1 MSKALATK
9 NVAAILLAVVMVFGF
24 AFSFAT
30 PAKADVLSDLQ
41 AQISSLLAQIAALQ
55 GGSSSTVGG
64 SCTTFTQNL
73 TVGSTG
79 GEVMA
84 VQKFLNSHG
93 AVISATG
100 AGSPG
105 NESSYFGA
113 KTKAAVSKFQVAN
126 GISPTAGYWGALTR
140 AKANSMC
147 TGTVPG
153 TTPITGNG
161 LKVALAAD
169 NPTYG
174 ALVQGQAIAELAKF
188 TFSNPTGAPITVT
201 NLAFKRIGVSSDST
215 LANVYLFNGATRL
228 TDSAGVSNTA
238 FNFNASSGLF
248 VVPAGSSIT
257 ISVRSDIAASTNGQQ
272 VGVQLTSVSASG
284 LLDSSVVLP
293 ITGSALLISSATL
306 ATVDFASGTTPATNT
321 NLTPAN
327 DIVVWQNVATIG
339 TRAVNLTSFQLRNL
353 GSIGLNDVR
362 NLRLYVD
369 GVQVGNAIP
378 NLVAGETSVA
388 WDLTAAPKRLESG
401 GRTIKVVGDV
411 VGGSS
416 LTMQFSLR
424 RAADARFIDTEL
436 GQPILA
442 TAASSAFSARS
453 SGVQTI
459 GSATVSLVK
468 ANTSPSSN
476 LTLGAS
482 NQKLASFELRASGED
497 VKIESLYVNAAV
509 SAGGAQGLDNGKVFV
524 DGVQVGSTK
533 DLTETTAGVGEDVQ
547 FTFGSSFIAKA
558 GAVHMV
564 DIYADVKSATGTSF
578 TSGQTVTVTLDG
590 DSNSSNAFGQVSLT
604 AVDVPASD
612 VAGNTLTISSATLTA
627 TKYSGYGNQTII
639 AGTANARLGSF
650 TLSSGS
656 TEGVNLNTIV
666 VNLSADEYASIT
678 DLRLVDTAT
687 GAQIGTAKPSP
698 STDNSFS
705 VNFNVPVSSTKTID
719 VVGNIKSGA
728 NVGTWIA
735 TLDETTG
742 GLGMTTSNSVT
753 LDTNGV
759 ADTGNDVDL
768 QTITIGTGTLTQSTG
783 TSPDNANVIAGS
795 NGVKVGSFNFTA
807 SNSAFTVQ
815 ELAVTIP
822 ANAATSVS
830 SVTLKWAANT
840 TGVSQA
846 LALSSG
852 TQANATATFTGLTF
866 AIPMN
871 ETKTIDVY
879 VDVPTIANGATSG
892 TAITASLS
900 WITGFKA
907 VDSSG
912 TASTTMA
919 SYANLSSASVSGKG
933 TMYVRKSK
941 PTLAAVA
948 LDSTTLSAGSNQVL
962 GRFSVTADSAGKIDW
977 GSVVITLSKRAALT
991 TGATTTLALWS
1002 GSNQIAG
1009 TFATTSGSLLGGLD
1023 ACENQTTCL
1032 LHFRPTTVETVEA
1045 GTSKTYEIRGTVGG
1059 IASGANNIDA
1069 SIANPQTSASSTAV
1083 FGSAAG
1089 TQGVSTA
1096 ASFAWSDWSDL
1107 SDHSSSATGA
1117 STSDWVGDYLVK
1129 TLPLTV
1135 GSRSVNF

>member
-41 AQISSLLAQIAALQ
+41 AQITSLLAQIAALQ
-55 GGSSSTVGG
+55 GGSATVGG

-79 GEVMA
+79 GEVMD
-84 VQKFLNSHG
+84 VQKFLNTHG
-93 AVISATG
+93 AQIASSG

-105 NESSYFGA
+105 NESSYFGSL
-113 KTKAAVSKFQVAN
+113 TKAAAAKFQAAN
-126 GISPTAGYWGALTR
+126 GVSPAVGYWGPLTR

-147 TGTVPG
+147 VGGSTSVPG
-153 TTPITGNG
+153 VPVTGNG
-161 LKVALAAD
+161 LKVMLASD

-188 TFSNPTGAPITVT
+188 TFSNPTGSPIVVT

-215 LANVYLFNGATRL
+215 LANVYLFQGATRL
-228 TDSAGVSNTA
+228 TDAAGVSNTA
-238 FNFNASSGLF
+238 FNYNASTGLF
-248 VVPAGSSIT
+248 TVPAGGVVT

-272 VGVQLTSVSASG
+272 VGVQLTNVSASG

-306 ATVDFASGTTPATNT
+306 ATVDFGATTLPSTNT

-327 DIVVWQNVATIG
+327 DVVLWQNTATIG
-339 TRAVNLTSFQLRNL
+339 TRAVDLTSFQLRNL
-353 GSIGLNDVR
+353 GSVAVTDIR
-362 NLRLYVD
+362 NLKLYVD
-369 GVQVGNAIP
+369 GVQVGNAVA
-378 NLVAGETSVA
+378 NLSAGETSVS
-388 WDLTAAPKRLESG
+388 WDLTAAPKRLETG
-401 GRTIKVVGDV
+401 GRVIKVVGDV

-416 LTMQFSLR
+416 LTVQMSLR

-436 GQPILA
+436 NQPVLA
-442 TAASSAFSARS
+442 THTSGTAFSART

-459 GSATVSLVK
+459 GSAAVTVVK
-468 ANTSPSSN
+468 ANTSPTSN
-476 LTLGAS
+476 VTLGGS
-482 NQKLASFELRASGED
+482 NIKFASFELRASGED
-497 VKIESLYVNAAV
+497 VKIESLNVKATA
-509 SAGGAQGLDNGKVFV
+509 SAGTRGLDNGKVFV

-533 DLTETTAGVGEDVQ
+533 DLTDATDVN

-558 GAVHMV
+558 GAVHIV
-564 DIYADVKSATGTSF
+564 DIYADAKS
-578 TSGQTVTVTLDG
+578 TSGAAYTTGETAVVQLSTG
-590 DSNSSNAFGQVSLT
+590 SSNAFGQVSLT
-604 AVDVPASD
+604 AVNVPASN
-612 VAGNTLTISSATLTA
+612 VAGNTLTVSSATLTA

-639 AGTANARLGSF
+639 AGTSNARLGSF

-656 TEGVNLNTIV
+656 TEGTNVNTIL
-666 VNLSADEYASIT
+666 VNLSADEAASIT

-687 GAQIGTAKPSP
+687 GAQIGTAKASP
-698 STDNSFS
+698 GTANSFS
-705 VNFNVPVSSTKTID
+705 VNINVPVSSTKTID
-719 VVGNIKSGA
+719 LVGNIKSGS
-728 NVGTWIA
+728 NVGSWAADIDSTSGG
-735 TLDETTG
+735 TG
-742 GLGMTTSNSVT
+742 LSTGNSVT
-753 LDTNGV
+753 IGSTV
-759 ADTGNDVDL
+759 TL
-768 QTITIGTGTLTQSTG
+768 QTITIGTGTLTESTG
-783 TSPDNANVIAGS
+783 TSPDNANVLAGS
-795 NGVKVGSFNFTA
+795 NDVKVGSFNFTA
-807 SNSAFTVQ
+807 ANSAFTVQ

-830 SVTLKWAANT
+830 SVTLKWAANP

-866 AIPMN
+866 GIPLN

-879 VDVPTIANGATSG
+879 VNIPTIANGATSG
-892 TAITASLS
+892 SAITASLS

-907 VDSSG
+907 VDSAG

-919 SYANLSSASVSGKG
+919 SYANLASSATSGKG

-948 LDSTTLSAGSNQVL
+948 LDSTTLTAGSDQVL

-977 GSVVITLSKRAALT
+977 GSVVITLNKTSALT
-991 TGATTTLALWS
+991 VGATTTLAIWS

-1009 TFATTSGSLLGGLD
+1009 TIATTSGSLLGGLD
-1023 ACENQTTCL
+1023 ACANQTTCL
-1032 LHFRPTTVETVEA
+1032 IHFRPTTVETVEA
-1045 GTSKTYEIRGTVGG
+1045 GTSKTYELRGTVGG
-1059 IASGANNIDA
+1059 IASGANNISA
-1069 SIANPQTSASSTAV
+1069 SIANPQTTASSTAI

-1117 STSDWVGDYLVK
+1117 STSDWTGDYLVK

-1135 GSRSVNF
+1135 GNRSVNF

>member
-9 NVAAILLAVVMVFGF
+9 NVAAVLVAVALVFGF

-30 PAKADVLSDLQ
+30 PAKADTLSDLQ
-41 AQISSLLAQIAALQ
+41 AQIATLMAQIAALT
-55 GGSSSTVGG
+55 GGSTSTAG
-64 SCTTFTQNL
+64 SGAGCYTFTQNA
-73 TVGSTG
+73 TVGTSG
-79 GEVMA
+79 GEVMWI
-84 VQKFLNSHG
+84 QKFLNTHG

-113 KTKAAVSKFQVAN
+113 KTKAAVAKFQAAN
-126 GISPTAGYWGALTR
+126 GVAPAAGYWGALTR
-140 AKANSMC
+140 AKANQLC
-147 TGTVPG
+147 AGTPG
-153 TTPITGNG
+153 TPGTPGVPVTGNG
-161 LKVALAAD
+161 LKVMLAAD

-188 TFSNPTGAPITVT
+188 TFANPTGSAITVT

-215 LANVYLFNGATRL
+215 LANVYLFNGATRI

-238 FNFNASSGLF
+238 FNFNAPTGLF
-248 VVPAGSSIT
+248 TIPAGGTVT

-272 VGVQLTSVSASG
+272 VGVQLTSVSSSG

-369 GVQVGNAIP
+369 GVQVGNAVP
-378 NLVAGETSVA
+378 NLVAGETSVS
-388 WDLTAAPKRLESG
+388 WDLSAAPKRLESG

-436 GQPILA
+436 NQPILA
-442 TAASSAFSARS
+442 TAASAAFSARS
-453 SGVQTI
+453 TGVQTI
-459 GSATVSLVK
+459 GAASVSVVK

-476 LTLGAS
+476 ITLGAS
-482 NQKLASFELRASGED
+482 NQKFATFELRASGED
-497 VKIESLYVNAAV
+497 VKIESLYVNADT
-509 SAGGAQGLDNGKVFV
+509 SAGAQAGLDNGKVFV

-533 DLTETTAGVGEDVQ
+533 DLTDGSDIQ

-558 GAVHMV
+558 GAVHV
-564 DIYADVKSATGTSF
+564 IDIYADAKSSTGTAL
-578 TSGQTVTVTLDG
+578 TSGQTVVVTLDG
-590 DSNSSNAFGQVSLT
+590 DSNSSNAFGQVSLN
-604 AVDVPASD
+604 AVDVPGSD
-612 VAGNTLTISSATLTA
+612 VAANTLTISSATLTA

-639 AGTANARLGSF
+639 AGTSNARLGSF

-656 TEGVNLNTIV
+656 TEGTNVNTIV
-666 VNLSADEYASIT
+666 VDLSADEAASIT
-678 DLRLVDTAT
+678 DLRLVDAAT

-698 STDNSFS
+698 STSNSFS
-705 VNFNVPVSSTKTID
+705 VNFDVPVSSTKTID
-719 VVGNIKSGA
+719 VVANIKSGA
-728 NVGTWIA
+728 NVGTWAADID
-735 TLDETTG
+735 TSSG
-742 GLGMTTSNSVT
+742 GLGLSTSNSVT
-753 LDTNGV
+753 IGSDLT
-759 ADTGNDVDL
+759 L
-768 QTITIGTGTLTQSTG
+768 QTITVGTGSLTAAVG

-795 NGVKVGSFNFTA
+795 NDVKVGSFNFTA

-815 ELAVTIP
+815 ELKVKIP

-830 SVTLKWAANT
+830 AVTLKWAGNT

-852 TQANATATFTGLTF
+852 ADTHATATFTGLTI
-866 AIPMN
+866 AIPLN
-871 ETKTIDVY
+871 ESKVVDVY
-879 VDVPTIANGATSG
+879 VNIPTIANGATSG
-892 TAITASLS
+892 TAITALLDGDE
-900 WITGFKA
+900 GFKA

-912 TASTTMA
+912 SSDTTLTGST
-919 SYANLSSASVSGKG
+919 SDLNSSATSGKG

-962 GRFSVTADSAGKIDW
+962 GRFSVTADAAGKIDW
-977 GSVVITLSKRAALT
+977 GSVVITLNKTAAVT
-991 TGATTTLALWS
+991 TGATTTLAIWS

-1045 GTSKTYEIRGTVGG
+1045 GTSKTYELRGTVGG
-1059 IASGANNIDA
+1059 LAAGSNVSA

-1107 SDHSSSATGA
+1107 ADHSAGATSA
-1117 STSDWVGDYLVK
+1117 STADWTGDYLVK
-1129 TLPLTV
+1129 TLPLTI
-1135 GSRSVNF
+1135 GNRSVAF